1 MLSLYR
7 ALLRLRRAEPA
18 LSVGTY
24 VAVARTDA
32 LLVYERRHLNRRL
45 LIALNMS
52 DKAEHLDARLERGR
66 VLLSTD
72 LRDPS
77 CVSVDTPLN
86 AYEGWIMEGL

>member
-32 LLVYERRHLNRRL
+32 LLIYERRHLDRRL

-52 DKAEHLDARLERGR
+52 DKAEHLDARLGR

-72 LRDPS
+72 LRDPG
-77 CVSVDTPLN
+77 CVSVNTPLD
-86 AYEGWIMEGL
+86 AYEGWIMEGS

>member
-24 VAVARTDA
+24 VAVASTDA
-32 LLVYERRHLNRRL
+32 LLIYERRHLDRRL

-52 DKAEHLDARLERGR
+52 DKAEHLDARLGR

-86 AYEGWIMEGL
+86 AYEGWIMEGS

>member
-32 LLVYERRHLNRRL
+32 LLIYERRHLDRRL

-52 DKAEHLDARLERGR
+52 DKAEHLDARLGR

-72 LRDPS
+72 LSDPS
-77 CVSVDTPLN
+77 CVSVNTPLD
-86 AYEGWIMEGL
+86 AYEGWIMEGS